1 MSSHRATRLYA
12 LDTAYISLGVALIA
26 VCSFLTVPAVIPFTL
41 QTFAVCT
48 VLGILGGKRGT
59 VAILVYLAIGSI
71 GVPVFA
77 GMQGGIGVLL
87 GPTGGFLWGFLLM
100 GLCYLLLVRRTASH
114 SFVPAMLA
122 LIIGH
127 LLCYAVG
134 ALWYAYYAGTDL
146 GAALLACVVPFLIPD
161 AIKLAV
167 SLPVS
172 RAVRAHVPGLLQ

>member
-1 MSSHRATRLYA
+1 MRSYRSPRMYA
-12 LDTAYISLGVALIA
+12 ADTAYIALGVALIA
-26 VCSFLTVPAVIPFTL
+26 VCSFLTIPAVIPFTL

-59 VAILVYLAIGSI
+59 LAILVYLALGGI

-77 GMQGGIGVLL
+77 GMQGGIGVLM

-100 GLCYLLLVRRTASH
+100 GICYLLFDRFAAR
-114 SFVPAMLA
+114 SFIPAMAA
-122 LIIGH
+122 LILGH
-127 LLCYAVG
+127 LLCYVAG
-134 ALWYAYYAGTDL
+134 ALWYAHYYAGVEL
-146 GAALLACVVPFLIPD
+146 GAAFLACVVPFLIPD

-172 RAVRAHVPGLLQ
+172 RAVRTHVPGLLH